1 MNASRFILPFIL
13 VFGIITALV
22 FGLKPLLI
30 QNGFN
35 ITVLMVSNGLLLL
48 LTLLV
53 FLLQKKSLQSS
64 NPQRLVQAVMLGVLL
79 KMVVVAT
86 TVLIYSRTAGKDMS
100 KPSILAAMGFYMVY
114 LLIEVISINKLNKRK
129 HA

>member
-1 MNASRFILPFIL
+1 
-13 VFGIITALV
+13 
-22 FGLKPLLI
+22 
-30 QNGFN
+30 
-35 ITVLMVSNGLLLL
+35 MVSNGLLLL

>member
-35 ITVLMVSNGLLLL
+35 ITVLMVSNVLLLL

-53 FLLQKKSLQSS
+53 FLLQKKSLQCS

-86 TVLIYSRTAGKDMS
+86 TVFIYSRTAGKDMS